1 MHVSKQVEVLNIR
14 VSSEIN
20 VCYLL
25 GVEQSVAWSITPS
38 VLSRVGRQIFSSSK
52 HDMSSVLQVSSAD
65 VLGTD
70 FML

>member
-1 MHVSKQVEVLNIR
+1 MHVSKQVELLNIR
-14 VSSEIN
+14 VSSETN

-25 GVEQSVAWSITPS
+25 GVEKSVAWSITPS
-38 VLSRVGRQIFSSSK
+38 VLSRVGGQIFSSSK